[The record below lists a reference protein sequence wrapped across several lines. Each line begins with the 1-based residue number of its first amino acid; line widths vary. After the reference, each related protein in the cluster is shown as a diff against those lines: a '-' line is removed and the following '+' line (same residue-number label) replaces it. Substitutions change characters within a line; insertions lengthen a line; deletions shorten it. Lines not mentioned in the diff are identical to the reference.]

1 MAYNPARRRK
11 PISQINVVPYIDVM
25 LVLLIIFMVTAPL
38 LQQGVDVK
46 LPSAPSTPLATDTKL
61 PEPLYVNVDRNG
73 RLYLTIKE
81 TTTPVAPAALAEAV
95 KSILTQ
101 DPQRPVYV
109 KGDGQV
115 SYQRVIDAMVELQKA
130 GVADVGLL
138 TEPPPVAVSAARGD
152 S

>member
-1 MAYNPARRRK
+1 VAYNPARRRK
-11 PISQINVVPYIDVM
+11 VMSQINVVPYIDVM

-46 LPSAPSTPLATDTKL
+46 LPNAPSKPLPSDTEV
-61 PEPLYVNVDRNG
+61 PEALYVSVDRNG
-73 RLYLTIKE
+73 RLYLTIE
-81 TTTPVAPAALAEAV
+81 ESTTPIAPAALAEAV
-95 KSILTQ
+95 QSIIAK
-101 DPQRPVYV
+101 DPRRPVYV

-130 GVADVGLL
+130 GVAGVGLL
-138 TEPPPVAVSAARGD
+138 TEPPSKPMPTARRD